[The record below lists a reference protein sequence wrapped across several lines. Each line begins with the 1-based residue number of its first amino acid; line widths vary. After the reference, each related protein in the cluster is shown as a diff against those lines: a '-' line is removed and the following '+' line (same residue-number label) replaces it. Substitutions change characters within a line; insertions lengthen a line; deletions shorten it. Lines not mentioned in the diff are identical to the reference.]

1 MKRSFF
7 TRCLF
12 IVTLAITSAS
22 AQTTISDQETETYVS
37 DKSISTATLGKDYT
51 GSPYANDE
59 FQNGTVYG
67 TNNVLATNVVLR
79 YNVLRDEIEIK
90 SNANASNS
98 EARVLVKSP
107 DIYVRILNNMY
118 VYKTPTSNSDV
129 SGYFLVMVEG
139 ENKSLYKKIKKKYI
153 EGKKSINSVSSDIL
167 PMYKEIDVM
176 YLVTE
181 TGEFEEIPNSRNKRI
196 GLFADHKKEV
206 KQYIKEEKLNVS
218 KDYELVDLVKYYN
231 TL

>member
-1 MKRSFF
+1 MKR
-7 TRCLF
+7 TLF
-12 IVTLAITSAS
+12 ILCFLFVSAGTIS
-22 AQTTISDQETETYVS
+22 AQNGLSGSNSEQYVTNS
-37 DKSISTATLGKDYT
+37 TISTATLGKDYT
-51 GSPYANDE
+51 GSPYAHEE

-67 TNNVLATNVVLR
+67 TNNVLATNVALR

-90 SNANASNS
+90 SNINASNA

-107 DIYVRILNNMY
+107 DVYVRILNDMY
-118 VYKTPTSNSDV
+118 VYKVPTPDSDV

-139 ENKSLYKKIKKKYI
+139 ESTSLYKKIKKKFI

-167 PMYKEIDVM
+167 PMYKEIDEM

-181 TGEFEEIPNSRNKRI
+181 AGEFQEMPNSRNKRI
-196 GLFADHKKEV
+196 NLFADHKKEV

-218 KDYELVDLVKYYN
+218 KDYELIDLVKYYN